1 MMYITKLEREIELFK
16 SLIVREIE
24 RQNDKIKQATDTTD
38 ELYRRQLNSESKLS
52 LIVARVYN
60 LEQRRPFPRK
70 QKGRR

>member
-1 MMYITKLEREIELFK
+1 MMYITKLEREIKLFT

-38 ELYRRQLNSESKLS
+38 ELYRRQLNSEAKLS
-52 LIVARVYN
+52 LVLARVYN